1 MTVWA
6 GGGHTDPDRV
16 VAECVNPLAV
26 TRDTWRAV
34 AGDHGA
40 RLLEVELIC
49 TDQAVHRERVR
60 TARWIS
66 RALRCRAG
74 SRSWTVNTNHGIA
87 TTWSSTPRSS
97 QPRRRWPRS
106 LTRRGKCQIMFELI
120 DADPT

>member
-34 AGDHGA
+34 AGDYGA

-60 TARWIS
+60 TREVDIQGLALPSWQQILDRKYQPWDRDHLVIDTS
-66 RALRCRAG
+66 IQPAAQTVAAILNAAGKVPDHVRA
-74 SRSWTVNTNHGIA
+74 
-87 TTWSSTPRSS
+87 
-97 QPRRRWPRS
+97 
-106 LTRRGKCQIMFELI
+106 
-120 DADPT
+120 D